1 MFAGAKG
8 KALLTSLSEQ
18 KAKVFEVGGSV
29 LSSSKEFAHNNGF
42 SICVLGPRFAASCV
56 FQPGEG
62 IELEK
67 KEARPYQ
74 GPSPEEAAKIRE
86 AIANAKSIE
95 EVMLLEKQLNR
106 GQIPDGQS
114 QKAAPPSRAAA
125 GDIEE
130 VEMDEE

>member
-18 KAKVFEVGGSV
+18 KAKVFEVGGSIFI
-29 LSSSKEFAHNNGF
+29 LQRIGSQHWSLYLARWYWSGWW
-42 SICVLGPRFAASCV
+42 

-86 AIANAKSIE
+86 AIANAKSMD
-95 EVMLLEKQLNR
+95 EVMELEKQLQR

-114 QKAAPPSRAAA
+114 QKPAPPRAAA